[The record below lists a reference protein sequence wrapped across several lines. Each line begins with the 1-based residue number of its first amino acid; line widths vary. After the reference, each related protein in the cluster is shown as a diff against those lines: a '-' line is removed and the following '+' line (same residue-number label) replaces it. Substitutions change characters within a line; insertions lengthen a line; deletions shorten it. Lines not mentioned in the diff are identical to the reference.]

1 MNDEPL
7 IRLRPRKSKHGPNEN
22 PGKYT
27 GILRSMLRIV
37 QMSKRGQKTRGT
49 HSAGGSVPAYRTFN
63 QRVAVRVS
71 YSANKNPGQWKAHGR
86 YVARESATQGG
97 KAVEAGF
104 NATEQ
109 RLNIAARLDRWQS
122 AGDERLFKIIVSP
135 EFGDRLNLHQYARE
149 LVHRME
155 HDMATQLEWVAAV
168 HHNTEHPH
176 VHIALRGVDK
186 KGIPL
191 RLPREFIRGGLR
203 ERAEEI
209 ATEVL
214 GYRSLAD
221 AQEARRCETVQTR
234 YTPLDRILQWGN
246 DGSAPRFVVTVN
258 PDDKSLSE
266 SAQQLQKH
274 LAARLMHLQKMG
286 LAQFVGPQRWS
297 VQADFER
304 VLRTLQ
310 QSGDRQ
316 KMLVAHGAL
325 LSDKRLPLQ
334 VTTLRQ
340 LQSVAGRVLLH
351 TEGEQ
356 TGRRYMLVEGTDAKV
371 HLIYHTSA
379 IEEARKKGK
388 LAVDSFIRI
397 EKRFEHKK
405 PTLCV
410 DDLGDANALLQNS
423 SHFHKEAE
431 FLLRRGIRD
440 VHSEWGGW
448 LGQYQTRLQSELR
461 NLDRDKWQSRGRGGL
476 ST

>member
-22 PGKYT
+22 PRKYT
-27 GILRSMLRIV
+27 GVLRSMLRIV

-49 HSAGGSVPAYRTFN
+49 HSAGGNVRAQRTFN

-97 KAVEAGF
+97 RAAEAGF

-109 RLNIAARLDRWQS
+109 NLDIASKLDKWQG

-149 LVHRME
+149 LMHRME
-155 HDMATQLEWVAAV
+155 YDLGAQLEWLAAV

-176 VHIALRGVDK
+176 IHIAVRGVDK

-191 RLPREFIRGGLR
+191 RLPREYIRGGLR

-209 ATEVL
+209 ATEAL
-214 GYRSLAD
+214 GYRSPAD
-221 AQEARRCETVQTR
+221 ADEAHRREALQTR
-234 YTPLDRILQWGN
+234 YTPLDRILQWSN
-246 DGSAPRFVVTVN
+246 DGSSFRFVVTVN
-258 PDDKSLSE
+258 PDDGSLSE
-266 SAQQLQKH
+266 SARQLQKH
-274 LAARLMHLQKMG
+274 LAARLMHLQTMG
-286 LAQFVGPQRWS
+286 LAQFVGPHQWS
-297 VQADFER
+297 VQADFEK

-316 KMLVAHGAL
+316 KMLAAHGAL

-334 VTTLRQ
+334 LTTLRE
-340 LQSVAGRVLLH
+340 LQTVAGRVLLH
-351 TEGEQ
+351 TEDEQ
-356 TGRRYMLVEGTDAKV
+356 TGKRYMLVEGTDANV
-371 HLIYHTSA
+371 HMIYHTSA
-379 IEEARKKGK
+379 IEEARSEGK
-388 LAVDSFIRI
+388 LAVGSFIRI
-397 EKRFEHKK
+397 EKGFANKK

-423 SHFHKEAE
+423 SHFQREAGL
-431 FLLRRGIRD
+431 LLRRGIHE
-440 VHSEWGGW
+440 VQPVWGGW
-448 LGQYQTRLQSELR
+448 LGQYQTKLQTVLR
-461 NLDRDKWQSRGRGGL
+461 NPARRMRQNSGRGGR